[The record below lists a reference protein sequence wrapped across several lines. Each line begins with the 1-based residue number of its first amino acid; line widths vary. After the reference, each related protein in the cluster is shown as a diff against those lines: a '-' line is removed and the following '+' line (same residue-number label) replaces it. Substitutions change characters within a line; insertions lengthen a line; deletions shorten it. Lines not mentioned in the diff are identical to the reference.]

1 MLLLLLL
8 LYLLLLLCY
17 QKVTVWLG
25 LGAKP
30 T

>member
-1 MLLLLLL
+1 MLLLLL
-8 LYLLLLLCY
+8 LYLLLILCY